1 MADIKQA
8 ISLINQGKK
17 REAQS
22 ILTELIRSNPQEITA
37 WFWYVET
44 LDSLEKR
51 IQLLETC
58 LKQNPGNPQV
68 TKALEMLRAKRSP
81 DKSFYNPPSNSSS
94 QFNET
99 GKATRTVYDDESTT
113 ENSSYHNFDD
123 YEGKTK
129 YTDPRTPDIDIQAN
143 QKAIAFLNSKNPNRE
158 MILPF
163 EYRLVATDHPHVSD
177 MIDHFMRQTSNLPP
191 ECRYVIYGYPAV
203 IHPQTGIIFGFLQYT
218 DIYYRL
224 PEKTANKIRAHFDK
238 VFSRKKIRENNR
250 NDSVPVS
257 SLLESN
263 WVADGSYVTDKLI
276 RKCYEYNGGLQ
287 QEKAT
292 FEFNVDEDLVKVSLP
307 TFFDKLLERFFLLL
321 ILAGG
326 FLIVWLILYVLNNF
340 ETIIRDVTNLFSGR

>member
-1 MADIKQA
+1 MAEIKQA
-8 ISLINQGKK
+8 IYLINQGRK

-44 LDSLEKR
+44 LDALEKR

-81 DKSFYNPPSNSSS
+81 DKPSYNPLSNSSS
-94 QFNET
+94 HFNET
-99 GKATRTVYDDESTT
+99 GKATSILYGDEATT
-113 ENSSYHNFDD
+113 ENSPYHNFDD
-123 YEGKTK
+123 DEGKIMH
-129 YTDPRTPDIDIQAN
+129 TDPRIPDIDIQAN

-163 EYRLVATDHPHVSD
+163 EFRLVATDHPHVSD

-191 ECRYVIYGYPAV
+191 ECRYVMYGYPAV

-224 PEKTANKIRAHFDK
+224 PEKTANKVRAHFDK
-238 VFSRKKIRENNR
+238 VFSRKKIREGNR
-250 NDSVPVS
+250 SDSVAVYS
-257 SLLESN
+257 FLESN

-276 RKCYEYNGGLQ
+276 RKCYDYNGGLQ

-292 FEFNVDEDLVKVSLP
+292 FELNVNEDLVKVVLP
-307 TFFDKLLERFFLLL
+307 TFFDKLLDRIFLLS
-321 ILAGG
+321 IPVVG
-326 FLIVWLILYVLNNF
+326 FLIVLLILYLINNF
-340 ETIIRDVTNLFSGR
+340 ETIIRDVTNLFNGR